1 MLVVT
6 AGDRAVTVRERAG
19 IPNAGNNGRDPIGDR
34 ARSLTV
40 TALSCGAYF
49 MISWQMKFQLS
60 GAPAVPPH
68 FEKRNFSVRYGASI
82 PDSDGRSRR
91 ASGSPGTKR
100 IDFDFDFEPEKK
112 ETQTRSEPKPVSS
125 DLGERNPNPNPNR
138 E

>member
-1 MLVVT
+1 MGL
-6 AGDRAVTVRERAG
+6 
-19 IPNAGNNGRDPIGDR
+19 PNGYLFPPQSRIE
-34 ARSLTV
+34 V
-40 TALSCGAYF
+40 
-49 MISWQMKFQLS
+49 S
-60 GAPAVPPH
+60 GQYGLRLRW
-68 FEKRNFSVRYGASI
+68 KRNFSVRYGASI

-125 DLGERNPNPNPNR
+125 DLGERNPNRNRNR

>member
-49 MISWQMKFQLS
+49 MISWRMKLQVRKELEKDLEGELDLS
-60 GAPAVPPH
+60 GVEGRADRS
-68 FEKRNFSVRYGASI
+68 EEGACEEWL
-82 PDSDGRSRR
+82 RSWQE
-91 ASGSPGTKR
+91 GSP
-100 IDFDFDFEPEKK
+100 D
-112 ETQTRSEPKPVSS
+112 
-125 DLGERNPNPNPNR
+125 
-138 E
+138 